1 MRGGEAHRSVRHSLS
16 AAAMA
21 DRWSG
26 CIAGVAHVDSSSAS
40 SAPESAD
47 AEAASEEPAGAGPFR
62 EWSEM
67 RSRHVA
73 RARAEQSSGRRVW
86 HAEASMATSAAA
98 DAEQA
103 RSAAGSMGDDKE
115 ARAGRRA
122 ASSVA
127 VSALAGGGGVAYH
140 GGQSSVGRVHDA
152 QGLAGRGHASPQR
165 QTRGGRNT
173 SG

>member
-1 MRGGEAHRSVRHSLS
+1 
-16 AAAMA
+16 
-21 DRWSG
+21 
-26 CIAGVAHVDSSSAS
+26 
-40 SAPESAD
+40 
-47 AEAASEEPAGAGPFR
+47 
-62 EWSEM
+62 
-67 RSRHVA
+67 
-73 RARAEQSSGRRVW
+73 
-86 HAEASMATSAAA
+86 MATSAAA

-103 RSAAGSMGDDKE
+103 RSAAGSIGDDKE

-165 QTRGGRNT
+165 QTRGGRST